1 AAPPLLLWLIIM
13 AAAGGGL
20 PASAVVAGANPSI
33 TVRCRF
39 PGRPWTSRSQQK
51 RENRLRV
58 GRLGNED
65 RAGRSRGPRPVNVGA
80 TLQEDPCLV
89 RLLELAEKLGRQK
102 EAGFCT
108 SGSDEVPA
116 LAPVRAVS
124 ELMEGDFT
132 GFQADGQW
140 SLRSGQGMLQSSIR
154 KSSSA
159 SSIKKPHLIP
169 DLPANDRK
177 PATAKKLLRAETEQP
192 ERKCE
197 KSVRTNR
204 NTEKPKFVVKLASKN
219 VTRKA
224 ALGKQQLKKS
234 SLLATREKKTQKARG
249 NKFSHKQENGGVGG
263 EVLDRTGNE
272 GAVENAG
279 AEGKGRKQDDG
290 IILENRTRH
299 KKLVWTLTLVKGK
312 RRSSKKNLTDNLDPN
327 PRKTRVETADLDQCK
342 DEKTKDILTID
353 DSSKPKTSRK
363 QRKTPKAVRTSPED
377 GTEAEQEGAGS
388 PDGSAGTLSISP
400 QKSPSV
406 IKRRR
411 SLFGYRRTPEQELM
425 RKLRESGGEVKVPRK
440 RRRLVCYTYEVVDS
454 PVGEDQQQEQPGQA
468 QNAGPA
474 CQLAEGSVGSARPS
488 RVIKV
493 PKRFMDD
500 EGMSGLP
507 VKKPVQSEILSNESC
522 VESEQADVP
531 QAQELKQRRKR
542 AKLQKVDDDG
552 ENFVGKT
559 KPQRGR
565 PRGSSGFSEGPRKK
579 IGRVAYDSTHLKIY
593 ERLKKL
599 TASLAQRRQKRM
611 ASYKDNGEK
620 LEEELQGPSESSDSR
635 DVKRQRNSDLKIEE
649 VNSPGVVRKL
659 AVHVDDTAGQTVL
672 STVVDGADSA
682 KAIEESTSL
691 EATDVQRQDVK
702 NSQVL
707 VEQISPIHRLNL
719 SGANKRMLHLLKR
732 AKVQLIK
739 IDQQKQMKSAQLLS
753 GAVGVGDGAVRG
765 IRRKKRRG
773 VARGSMQA
781 APQGLP
787 IGGPRIKHVCRAA
800 AVALGQPR
808 AMVPDD
814 IPRLSALP
822 LHEREGILPSPNTE
836 DLGSCSDPESTGSAE
851 QKPVS
856 NRRGLRQKRCFRCKG
871 CCREEDCGRCVFCLD
886 KPKYGGPNKK
896 RQSCIYKKCA
906 RIEENKM
913 KRLKVQMKRRQIS
926 AAAYPYSSGEEEADQ
941 SGAREDESSQADPIN
956 TLSPTRRQPRRH
968 VTPRCYSSMLEPDS
982 SDTESASGDGGKEQS
997 SSVPPKQA
1005 NDCATAVN
1013 PRYETVKPRKPGLPR
1028 GMLGRRRIDK
1038 APEPREPS
1046 PPTPNNPPAPM
1057 GSSSLKLKLKLQ
1069 LRLQRL
1075 PLSVVRAAELSVK
1088 AASWQPD
1095 AKKAQDEKA
1104 DGGEQVEKEG
1114 AQEQALTDLHCL
1126 TRSQSSVE
1134 HTPPSVLAALANG
1147 FAQREPQT
1155 QELAHK
1161 IRVDFKEDC
1170 NIQNVWAMGGLS
1182 ILTSVPIT
1190 PDCVCLLCA
1199 SKGHHDMIYCQM
1211 CCEPFHRFCLPVDDR
1226 PQKDNK
1232 ENWCCRRCKYCHV
1245 CGRKSKHGKPVLQCK
1260 RCLYCYHPS
1269 CLGPTYPKPVKCNT
1283 PWVCMMCI
1291 RCKSCGVTP
1300 GKSWDMAWN
1309 HELNLCP
1316 DCSNLHSQGNFCTV
1330 CLKCYQEHEFDSR
1343 MMQCARCAH
1352 WVHPKCEGLTDDLY
1366 ELLCRLRGKSL
1377 VFSCA
1382 ACSKSHPSGWQE
1394 VVQDVL
1400 RDGLEKILSGL
1411 LNSPITCH
1419 LHSCSQCEACP
1430 NSQSI
1435 KDRKTVCDLRAVERK
1450 LEEGLY
1456 SSLVSQDDQKEFHE
1470 DVVRLLMKRLQE
1482 EQHLL
1487 EEQRPTSQARII
1499 YLRLLEQT
1507 FSWFDSQDPITWK
1520 PVLKQFPSGMLPEAI
1535 IPPSDEHSYAQW
1547 LEVQDRAIT
1556 RTKESQENFNL
1567 KAHDP
1572 VNVNCFDVDERQCS
1586 LCQQHGDAKP
1596 SEAGRLLYLG
1606 QNEWAHV
1613 NCCIWSAEVQE
1624 VKGALLHVHS
1634 AVTRG
1639 RFMRCERCSQVGAT
1653 VGCCL
1658 STCQSNYHFMCARA
1672 SHCVFQSDKKVY
1684 CHKHRDLINN
1694 KMMNGFEVLRRVYVD
1709 FEGISL
1715 RKKFLTGLEPESV
1728 NVMIG
1733 SLQIQ
1738 KLGVL
1743 TELSDVSGKLY
1754 PVGYQCTRWY
1764 WSTVDPRKR
1773 CRYTCKI
1780 TDVQLSSPM
1789 RTQNSAQNQEGNCT
1803 IAHSPKPLENM
1814 DSTNVEGGPDDLL
1827 PSTPSPNSKHDS
1839 GGESKTPKHPQN
1851 RRPVGGTFRPLP
1863 SPGAAAATSHHI
1875 LTISDFDE
1883 TRRSK
1888 RLSVR
1893 SRNSSPPQKSAS
1905 VPMKL
1910 RSGGTLHPKSLQFS
1924 SPVSPLGATENLM
1937 SSSSP
1942 RRRGRPPS
1950 SPSTATSAYSPRQ
1963 GTHDSTPSTV
1973 FLSPCHSPRIQ
1984 QHFRI
1989 TPPESAEIPQDFSV
2003 SLEPEDA
2010 AGMPEDSI
2018 STMAVIA
2025 DGNTVPLSSDQE
2037 LLSTH
2042 FDADTDVAVSSVLN
2056 AKLEFD
2062 EALLNENVALH
2073 CGLYGSGIDGQE
2085 IREGQGAHAE
2095 GNSFLGRISDEDT
2108 SMYIASEKDLA
2119 GLSDHE
2125 GHMEVDS
2132 VDGDSDHYL
2141 NFSRTVVVCDS
2152 VKDSAQAGI
2161 PVLSTSQS
2169 ITQLDGA
2176 DNDSESDANEASGED
2191 DTQEIGNSYHS
2202 QDTEPS
2208 CGITSDSGG
2217 DFVCTSTVKSFV
2229 PESVQIDAN
2238 PEVLIRD
2245 QSVDTQELQASTPL
2259 QENWDVLVDS
2269 TSEIVTAQEQL
2280 STADLLVH
2288 ELQSA
2293 SVAEIQNVLPRSPGF
2308 DPSIDLGVTQDD
2320 VLAHSETVEDLN
2332 EVLLDPEM
2340 GHFVSAKDGRI
2351 VDMYD
2356 SSLVNPMNKDTKSP
2370 EQIVLPESKVKN
2382 ITAPSLSSVGKVTG
2396 PGPLPHKSYA
2406 ISQPVPQHR
2415 IVKMTVPAGTS
2426 LPLSVPVNMV
2436 STSQAASVFQK
2447 RDLFVA
2453 SSQVAVNGLDSPKDA
2468 PRSRT
2473 LAIRIPARKS
2483 SGTGLLPSPQVLLVN
2498 RSGQVLIK
2506 DPQTNTYQ
2514 MPSANS
2520 PSYSHISQIAK
2531 IIHSSNLV
2539 HRSVPRVVV
2548 TPVPQASPSQA
2559 TTTHII
2565 SYSNG
2570 ALPSK
2575 VFIKK
2580 LPQKFSG
2587 VQMNSGSGVRL
2598 NNTAMPPSPVSEAN
2612 QRDEAQA
2619 IIERAMASHRE
2630 TANPGVLTPSQFQVH
2645 PYLSSLHSPDVV
2657 EQSSKLQPRTQ
2668 PAILSHSRSQVRV
2681 KRVSSASDRTSI
2693 KKCKT
2698 DLIEPMVPSS
2708 QDELNRSNRVRIKAP
2723 TVKEVLDFDQP
2734 VVENHTEPKTAE
2746 AKDFENKRFTPMGF
2760 ESSELQEGER
2770 GSHDSHGWV
2779 SSRNSDLSDWTP
2791 CADWSSD
2798 EDSPSP
2804 FKQEQDECSGQ
2815 NQPHLLFRIT
2825 SDDGF
2830 SVEADS
2836 IEVAW
2841 RAVVDGVQEARMGCR
2856 LEQLPLGR
2864 MSGARVLGVIHDA
2877 VVFLLEQLQ
2886 GANQCQ
2892 NHHFRFHQHEKP
2904 EKELPVNP
2912 SGCARAEVY
2921 MRKSTFDM
2929 FNFLASQHRQLP
2941 ESRPCDED
2949 EDDIKLKSSRR
2960 ATSTE
2965 LPMAMRFRHLEKTSK
2980 EAVGVYRSA
2989 IHGRGLF
2996 CKRNIEAGEMV
3007 VEYAGNVIRSVLTD
3021 KREQYYDSKGI
3032 GCYMFRIDDFDVVD
3046 ATMHG
3051 NAARF
3056 INHSCEPN
3064 CYSRVI
3070 NVEGRK
3076 HIVIFALRKI
3086 YRGEELTYDYKF
3098 PIEDANN
3105 KLHCNCG
3112 ARRCRRYLN

>member
-1 AAPPLLLWLIIM
+1 M

-20 PASAVVAGANPSI
+20 PASVVTVGANPSAPA
-33 TVRCRF
+33 RCRF
-39 PGRPWTSRSQQK
+39 PGRPWASRSQLK
-51 RENRLRV
+51 MERRLRV
-58 GRLGNED
+58 GRLGAED
-65 RAGRSRGPRPVNVGA
+65 RATRSRGPRPINVGN
-80 TLQEDPCLV
+80 TLQEDPCLL

-108 SGSDEVPA
+108 SGSDE
-116 LAPVRAVS
+116 
-124 ELMEGDFT
+124 EGDFT
-132 GFQADGQW
+132 GFQADGRW
-140 SLRSGQGMLQSSIR
+140 SLCSGQGSIL

-159 SSIKKPHLIP
+159 PSKENPALAPDSSSDDKK
-169 DLPANDRK
+169 
-177 PATAKKLLRAETEQP
+177 ATTGKKLLRATAEAEQP
-192 ERKCE
+192 EKKCVKTLRKDHKIE
-197 KSVRTNR
+197 R
-204 NTEKPKFVVKLASKN
+204 PKFVVKLASKN
-219 VTRKA
+219 VTKKNA
-224 ALGKQQLKKS
+224 SGKQQVKKA
-234 SLLATREKKTQKARG
+234 SLRGVREKTAQKG
-249 NKFSHKQENGGVGG
+249 IEFSHKQENGGVD
-263 EVLDRTGNE
+263 EVLDKPGNE
-272 GAVENAG
+272 VAA
-279 AEGKGRKQDDG
+279 AEDERKGRRQDEA
-290 IILENRTRH
+290 IILKNRTRQ

-312 RRSSKKNLTDNLDPN
+312 RRTSKKSLADNLDQSPS
-327 PRKTRVETADLDQCK
+327 RGFVKTADLDK
-342 DEKTKDILTID
+342 SEDGKTKDVLTTD
-353 DSSKPKTSRK
+353 DSTSPKTTGKRRK
-363 QRKTPKAVRTSPED
+363 NPKAMRASLEVRTEAGQEDAVPPDDALLRENSSHSPK
-377 GTEAEQEGAGS
+377 
-388 PDGSAGTLSISP
+388 
-400 QKSPSV
+400 KSPTV
-406 IKRRR
+406 VKRRK

-425 RKLRESGGEVKVPRK
+425 RKMRESQLQGEGKIPRK
-440 RRRLVCYTYEVVDS
+440 RRRLVCYAYEVVDS
-454 PVGEDQQQEQPGQA
+454 PVREDQQQELPGQA
-468 QNAGPA
+468 QDAGVA
-474 CQLAEGSVGSARPS
+474 SQQGLAEGGVMSARPS

-507 VKKPVQSEILSNESC
+507 VKKPAQTEILPNESGI
-522 VESEQADVP
+522 ELEQIDV
-531 QAQELKQRRKR
+531 QQTQEFKRRQKR
-542 AKLQKVDDDG
+542 AKLHNISDG
-552 ENFVGKT
+552 DGNFVGKA
-559 KPQRGR
+559 KSQGQK
-565 PRGSSGFSEGPRKK
+565 PRGVTEMSDGPRKK
-579 IGRVAYDSTHLKIY
+579 VGRVAYDSTHLKIY

-611 ASYKDNGEK
+611 ASYKDDGVK
-620 LEEELQGPSESSDSR
+620 LEGELQGTEESSCFR
-635 DVKRQRNSDLKIEE
+635 DIGSQRNSDLKIEE

-659 AVHVDDTAGQTVL
+659 AVHVDDTAVQSAV
-672 STVVDGADSA
+672 STVEGGEDAA
-682 KAIEESTSL
+682 KAVVEGTSL
-691 EATDVQRQDVK
+691 EGTDVQRQDAGD
-702 NSQVL
+702 SQVS
-707 VEQISPIHRLNL
+707 VEQVSPIQRLNL

-739 IDQQKQMKSAQLLS
+739 IDQQKQLKSCQLLS
-753 GAVGVGDGAVRG
+753 SAVRG
-765 IRRKKRRG
+765 EDGAIRGIPRRRKGAGRG
-773 VARGSMQA
+773 NAQS
-781 APQGLP
+781 APQGHP

-822 LHEREGILPSPNTE
+822 LHEREGIAPSPNTE

-856 NRRGLRQKRCFRCKG
+856 SRRSFGLRQKRCFRCKG

-926 AAAYPYSSGEEEADQ
+926 AAAYPCSSGEEEGEQ
-941 SGAREDESSQADPIN
+941 SGAKEEESSQVDPAS
-956 TLSPTRRQPRRH
+956 TLSPTRRQPRRR
-968 VTPRCYSSMLEPDS
+968 VTPRCYSNLLESDS
-982 SDTESASGDGGKEQS
+982 TDTEPANGDTGKEES
-997 SSVPPKQA
+997 SSAPTDQA
-1005 NDCATAVN
+1005 NDTAAPPN
-1013 PRYETVKPRKPGLPR
+1013 ARYEVGKPRKPGLPR
-1028 GMLGRRRIDK
+1028 GLWGRRRIDK
-1038 APEPREPS
+1038 APKPRESSPS
-1046 PPTPNNPPAPM
+1046 TPNNPPIPT
-1057 GSSSLKLKLKLQ
+1057 GSPSLKLKLKLQ

-1075 PLSVVRAAELSVK
+1075 PLSVVRAAELSV
-1088 AASWQPD
+1088 AAVSRQPD
-1095 AKKAQDEKA
+1095 AKKAQEEKA

-1126 TRSQSSVE
+1126 TRSQSSAE

-1147 FAQREPQT
+1147 FTQREPQA
-1155 QELAHK
+1155 QESTHK

-1182 ILTSVPIT
+1182 ILTSIPIT
-1190 PDCVCLLCA
+1190 PEYVCLLCA
-1199 SKGHHDMIYCQM
+1199 SKGHHEMIFCQM

-1269 CLGPTYPKPVKCNT
+1269 CLGPTYPKPAKCNT

-1316 DCSNLHSQGNFCTV
+1316 QCSNLHSQGNFCTV
-1330 CLKCYQEHEFDSR
+1330 CLKCYQEHEFDSK

-1400 RDGLEKILSGL
+1400 RDGLEKVMSGL
-1411 LNSPITCH
+1411 LNSLTTCH
-1419 LHSCSQCEACP
+1419 LRTCSQCEACP
-1430 NSQSI
+1430 DAESI
-1435 KDRKTVCDLRAVERK
+1435 KDRKMVCDIRAVERK

-1456 SSLVSQDDQKEFHE
+1456 TTLKMFHE
-1470 DVVRLLMKRLQE
+1470 DLARLLMQKLQE
-1482 EQHLL
+1482 EEHLS
-1487 EEQRPTSQARII
+1487 EEQRPTVQAKIF

-1507 FSWFDSQDPITWK
+1507 FSWFNSQDPVTWK
-1520 PVLKQFPSGMLPEAI
+1520 PLLKEFPSGMLPEAI

-1547 LEVQDRAIT
+1547 LEEQDRAIT
-1556 RTKESQENFNL
+1556 RTKETQENVHL

-1572 VNVNCFDVDERQCS
+1572 LNLNRRDIDERQCS

-1596 SEAGRLLYLG
+1596 NEAGRLLYLG

-1684 CHKHRDLINN
+1684 CHKHRELINN

-1715 RKKFLTGLEPESV
+1715 RRKFLTGLEPESV

-1733 SLQIQ
+1733 SLQVNR
-1738 KLGVL
+1738 LGVL
-1743 TELSDVSGKLY
+1743 SDLSEVSGKLY

-1773 CRYTCKI
+1773 CRYTCKV

-1789 RTQNSAQNQEGNCT
+1789 RTHNSALNQEENCT
-1803 IAHSPKPLENM
+1803 IAHSPKPNEDM
-1814 DSTNVEGGPDDLL
+1814 DSTNVETGPVDLL
-1827 PSTPSPNSKHDS
+1827 PGTPSPNSKLDS
-1839 GGESKTPKHPQN
+1839 GAESKTPKHPQN

-1863 SPGAAAATSHHI
+1863 SPGAAVSTSHHI
-1875 LTISDFDE
+1875 LTISDLDE

-1893 SRNSSPPQKSAS
+1893 SRNASPPQKSS
-1905 VPMKL
+1905 TVPMKL
-1910 RSGGTLHPKSLQFS
+1910 RSGGTLNPRSLTFS
-1924 SPVSPLGATENLM
+1924 SPISPLGATENLM
-1937 SSSSP
+1937 SSPSN

-1950 SPSTATSAYSPRQ
+1950 SPSNATSAYSPRQ
-1963 GTHDSTPSTV
+1963 GTIGSSPSTV
-1973 FLSPCHSPRIQ
+1973 YLSPCHSPRIQ
-1984 QHFRI
+1984 QHFRS
-1989 TPPESAEIPQDFSV
+1989 TPQESAEVPQDFSA

-2018 STMAVIA
+2018 STIAVIG
-2025 DGNTVPLSSDQE
+2025 DGNSVPLPSDQE

-2042 FDADTDVAVSSVLN
+2042 FDADTDVAVASVLN

-2073 CGLYGSGIDGQE
+2073 CGLYGSGAEVQE
-2085 IREGQGAHAE
+2085 IRESQGAHTE
-2095 GNSFLGRISDEDT
+2095 GNSLLGRISDEDT
-2108 SMYIASEKDLA
+2108 SIYSASEKDLP
-2119 GLSDHE
+2119 GLSDPG
-2125 GHMEVDS
+2125 GHIEVDS
-2132 VDGDSDHYL
+2132 VDGDSNHYL
-2141 NFSRTVVVCDS
+2141 NFSRTVVVCDA
-2152 VKDSAQAGI
+2152 VKDSAQAGLT
-2161 PVLSTSQS
+2161 VLATSQS
-2169 ITQLDGA
+2169 ISQLDGA
-2176 DNDSESDANEASGED
+2176 DNDSESDASEASGDD
-2191 DTQEIGNSYHS
+2191 DTQEVGNSYHS
-2202 QDTEPS
+2202 QETEPS
-2208 CGITSDSGG
+2208 KSVTPNSGREL
-2217 DFVCTSTVKSFV
+2217 VCTSTGMSFV
-2229 PESVQIDAN
+2229 PESIQIDVE
-2238 PEVLIRD
+2238 PEVFQKTAVD
-2245 QSVDTQELQASTPL
+2245 QLSDKQELQDSVPL
-2259 QENWDVLVDS
+2259 QEGWDVLDS
-2269 TSEIVTAQEQL
+2269 ATEVFTAQESI
-2280 STADLLVH
+2280 STQDLTVQ
-2288 ELQSA
+2288 EMQSVSEA
-2293 SVAEIQNVLPRSPGF
+2293 VIENVLPTSPVF
-2308 DPSIDLGVTQDD
+2308 DPSIDLVAGQED
-2320 VLAHSETVEDLN
+2320 VLGDSKPVEDLN

-2340 GHFVSAKDGRI
+2340 GHFVSAKDGSI
-2351 VDMYD
+2351 VHMFD
-2356 SSLVNPMNKDTKSP
+2356 SSSVNSVNKDAKSP
-2370 EQIVLPESKVKN
+2370 EKIVFPEPTVKV
-2382 ITAPSLSSVGKVTG
+2382 ISAPSLSSVRKVTG
-2396 PGPLPHKSYA
+2396 PGPLPHKTYV
-2406 ISQPVPQHR
+2406 IPQPVPQHR

-2436 STSQAASVFQK
+2436 STSPAASVFQK
-2447 RDLFVA
+2447 NVVVA
-2453 SSQVAVNGLDSPKDA
+2453 SSQVAVNGLDSPKES

-2473 LAIRIPARKS
+2473 LAIRIPASRVS
-2483 SGTGLLPSPQVLLVN
+2483 SGTGALPSPQVLLVN

-2514 MPSANS
+2514 LPSTNS
-2520 PSYSHISQIAK
+2520 PSFSHIRQIAK

-2539 HRSVPRVVV
+2539 QRSVPRVLV
-2548 TPVPQASPSQA
+2548 TPVSQASPSQA
-2559 TTTHII
+2559 PTTHV

-2570 ALPSK
+2570 AVPSTK
-2575 VFIKK
+2575 VFIRK
-2580 LPQKFSG
+2580 LPQKFSE
-2587 VQMNSGSGVRL
+2587 VQMNSGVRL
-2598 NNTAMPPSPVSEAN
+2598 NNTAVPVLPVSEVN
-2612 QRDEAQA
+2612 QGDDAQA

-2630 TANPGVLTPSQFQVH
+2630 VANPGVLSPSQFQVH
-2645 PYLSSLHSPDVV
+2645 PYLSKLHSPDMV
-2657 EQSSKLQPRTQ
+2657 EHSSKLQHRTQ
-2668 PAILSHSRSQVRV
+2668 PAILSRSKSQVRV
-2681 KRVSSASDRTSI
+2681 KRVSSASERSGI
-2693 KKCKT
+2693 KKSKT
-2698 DLIEPMVPSS
+2698 DFIEPTVSSS
-2708 QDELNRSNRVRIKAP
+2708 QDDLNRFNKVRIKAP
-2723 TVKEVLDFDQP
+2723 TIKDMLDFDHP
-2734 VVENHTEPKTAE
+2734 EAENLSEPKTAE
-2746 AKDFENKRFTPMGF
+2746 AKDFENKRVAPIEC
-2760 ESSELQEGER
+2760 ESSEPQDRER
-2770 GSHDSHGWV
+2770 AIHDKTHEWV
-2779 SSRNSDLSDWTP
+2779 SSTNSDLADWTP

-2798 EDSPSP
+2798 EDSPLP
-2804 FKQEQDECSGQ
+2804 FKQEQNECAGQ
-2815 NQPHLLFRIT
+2815 NQPHLVFKIT

-2841 RAVVDGVQEARMGCR
+2841 KAVVDGVQEARMGYR

-2877 VVFLLEQLQ
+2877 VLFLLEQLQ
-2886 GANQCQ
+2886 GAPQCQ
-2892 NHHFRFHQHEKP
+2892 NHRFRFHQHEKP

-2921 MRKSTFDM
+2921 VRKSTFDM

-2941 ESRPCDED
+2941 ESRPCDEE

-3007 VEYAGNVIRSVLTD
+3007 IEYAGNVIRSVLTD
-3021 KREQYYDSKGI
+3021 KREKYYDSKGI

-3076 HIVIFALRKI
+3076 HIVIFALRKM

-3098 PIEDANN
+3098 PIEDASN

-3112 ARRCRRYLN
+3112 ARRCRRFLN